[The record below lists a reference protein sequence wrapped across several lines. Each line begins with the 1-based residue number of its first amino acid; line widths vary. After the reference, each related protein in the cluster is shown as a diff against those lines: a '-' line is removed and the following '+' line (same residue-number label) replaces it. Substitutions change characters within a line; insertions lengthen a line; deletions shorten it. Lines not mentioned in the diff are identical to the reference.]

1 MMPCLNFDKY
11 SIPCLAWPR
20 CHWQGQ
26 TRKRE
31 ESCSISNF
39 PMMRSN
45 KGLVDLN
52 VSVIKQFRC
61 VKLMVIAF
69 DKGPIVIFWIGPKR
83 VVVVV

>member
-1 MMPCLNFDKY
+1 
-11 SIPCLAWPR
+11 
-20 CHWQGQ
+20 
-26 TRKRE
+26 
-31 ESCSISNF
+31 
-39 PMMRSN
+39 MMRSN